1 MTNDVL
7 ERRYGAAR
15 TRRWPVVAAAS
26 VLMVVALAWITWVAI
41 DQDKS
46 VAYQLNSYDVV
57 SDNQMVVT
65 IELNRDDG
73 AAVECEIYAQ
83 SDDHAIVGERVV
95 TVPPGDPG
103 TIRLEE
109 PIKTER
115 RAVTGVLRTC
125 RLAG

>member
-15 TRRWPVVAAAS
+15 TRRWPVVAVAS
-26 VLMVVALAWITWVAI
+26 VLTVVALAWITWVVI
-41 DQDKS
+41 DQDRPI
-46 VAYQLNSYDVV
+46 AYQLNGYDVV
-57 SDNQMVVT
+57 SDNQTVVT
-65 IELNRDDG
+65 LELNRDDG

-83 SDDHAIVGERVV
+83 SDDHVIVGERVV
-95 TVPPGDPG
+95 TVPSGEPG
-103 TIRLEE
+103 TIRLKE

>member
-1 MTNDVL
+1 MRPHPILRRPTMTNDVL

-83 SDDHAIVGERVV
+83 SDDHAIVGERS
-95 TVPPGDPG
+95 
-103 TIRLEE
+103 E
-109 PIKTER
+109 ER
-115 RAVTGVLRTC
+115 RVGKEC
-125 RLAG
+125 RSADAR

>member
-7 ERRYGAAR
+7 ERRYGATR
-15 TRRWPVVAAAS
+15 TRRWPVVVAAS
-26 VLMVVALAWITWVAI
+26 VLTAVALAWITWVVV
-41 DQDKS
+41 DQDRS
-46 VAYQLNSYDVV
+46 IAYQLSGYDVV

-83 SDDHAIVGERVV
+83 SDDHVIVGERVV
-95 TVPPGDPG
+95 TVPPGEPG
-103 TIRLEE
+103 TIRIEE

-125 RLAG
+125 QLAG